1 MLPKDV
7 VVNVIIPKVVEEK
20 NREIREL
27 KKQNESLKRIIHDG
41 FMQNFV
47 TDIQCSTCDKHFV
60 IIGND
65 YESYDNP
72 INVLNETTKYIYLN
86 CGTCTHFYCMNCIFD
101 TPIEIRLTHLYC
113 PLCKVNNNCN
123 AELAHYTY

>member
-47 TDIQCSTCDKHFV
+47 TDIQCSTC
-60 IIGND
+60 
-65 YESYDNP
+65 
-72 INVLNETTKYIYLN
+72 
-86 CGTCTHFYCMNCIFD
+86 
-101 TPIEIRLTHLYC
+101 R
-113 PLCKVNNNCN
+113 NNW
-123 AELAHYTY
+123 